1 MSHVRTGS
9 RPSLVGSVIAG
20 GVAIGISAL
29 LVVGLDGGDSQAALD
44 SQAAKTDS
52 DIATARFEPVQA
64 APTTMEARFE
74 QRIPSELFM
83 PPQSVAPPMAATRDA
98 TPPSQAAIP
107 ASPRREVTASI
118 PAARVPLPPKRAAAA
133 PKHDP
138 NRKDTATAELGRI
151 KAALRLTPSQEPYW
165 PPVEAALRDILMEL
179 GYEPDHPH
187 GSKTAHAAPKR
198 PAAAPTQIDPDR
210 VQRLTSAAMPL
221 LMTFDES
228 QKREVRRLARV
239 MGLEN
244 VASYI

>member
-1 MSHVRTGS
+1 
-9 RPSLVGSVIAG
+9 
-20 GVAIGISAL
+20 VAVGISAL

-52 DIATARFEPVQA
+52 DIATARFEPVT
-64 APTTMEARFE
+64 APTMSMEARFE

-83 PPQSVAPPMAATRDA
+83 PPQSVAPPMAATRGA
-98 TPPSQAAIP
+98 TPSPQAAIP
-107 ASPRREVTASI
+107 APPRSEVTASV
-118 PAARVPLPPKRAAAA
+118 PPAAARVPLPPKRAAAA

-138 NRKDTATAELGRI
+138 NRKDTATAELARI
-151 KAALRLTPSQEPYW
+151 KATLKLTPSQEPYW

-179 GYEPDHPH
+179 GYEPDHAH

-198 PAAAPTQIDPDR
+198 PAAVAPTQIDPDR

-228 QKREVRRLARV
+228 QKREVRRLARI